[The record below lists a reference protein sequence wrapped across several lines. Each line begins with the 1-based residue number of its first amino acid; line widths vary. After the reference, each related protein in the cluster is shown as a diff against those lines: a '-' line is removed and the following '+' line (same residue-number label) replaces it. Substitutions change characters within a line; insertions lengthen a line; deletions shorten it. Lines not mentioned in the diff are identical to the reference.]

1 MSDLPRGQSS
11 WFTINQEQINKF
23 ADVTKDHQY
32 LHVDPERAA
41 KTPLGGTIA
50 HGFLYLSLLPHLM
63 LDELLGQIGQATILN
78 YGVNR
83 LRFLAPVHAGRR
95 VRLNW
100 NVLLDQDKGQGRL
113 LTVDVSIEIQDETK
127 PALMAEWLLY
137 LMD

>member
-1 MSDLPRGQSS
+1 MSELPKGQSD
-11 WFTINQEQINKF
+11 WFTINQEQINEF
-23 ADVTKDHQY
+23 ADVTKDHQF

-63 LDELLGQIGQATILN
+63 LEELLGQIGPATILN

-83 LRFLAPVHAGRR
+83 LRFLAPVRADSS

-100 NVLLDQDKGQGRL
+100 NVLSEQDKGQGRL
-113 LTVDVSIEIQDETK
+113 LTVDVSIEIQGETK

>member
-113 LTVDVSIEIQDETK
+113 LTVDVSIEIEDETK

>member
-1 MSDLPRGQSS
+1 MSELPKGQSG
-11 WFTINQEQINKF
+11 WFTINQEQINEF

-41 KTPLGGTIA
+41 KTTLGGTIA

-63 LDELLGQIGQATILN
+63 LDELLGQIGPATILN

-83 LRFLAPVHAGRR
+83 LRFLAPVGAGSS

-100 NVLLDQDKGQGRL
+100 NVLSEQDKGQGRL

>member
-50 HGFLYLSLLPHLM
+50 HGFLYLSLLPHLI

-113 LTVDVSIEIQDETK
+113 LTVDVSIEIEDETK

>member
-1 MSDLPRGQSS
+1 MSELPKGQSD
-11 WFTINQEQINKF
+11 WFTVSQEQINEF
-23 ADVTKDHQY
+23 ADVTKDHQF

-63 LDELLGQIGQATILN
+63 LEELLGQIGPATILN

-83 LRFLAPVHAGRR
+83 LRFLAPVRADSS

-100 NVLLDQDKGQGRL
+100 NVLSEQDKGQGRL
-113 LTVDVSIEIQDETK
+113 LTVDVSIEIQGETK